1 MPRDNVRGSASTILP
16 RCAMSSTLSSICLT
30 QLVSACTLEPFRTS
44 LITMQENKM
53 EQTQTIKPQPNA
65 KTQKLAYEAPR
76 AEFVPLQVEERLL
89 SCLKALSNGLCWSG
103 TLNS

>member
-1 MPRDNVRGSASTILP
+1 
-16 RCAMSSTLSSICLT
+16 
-30 QLVSACTLEPFRTS
+30 
-44 LITMQENKM
+44 MQENKM
-53 EQTQTIKPQPNA
+53 AQTQTARSQPNT
-65 KTQKLAYEAPR
+65 KVQKPIYEAPR